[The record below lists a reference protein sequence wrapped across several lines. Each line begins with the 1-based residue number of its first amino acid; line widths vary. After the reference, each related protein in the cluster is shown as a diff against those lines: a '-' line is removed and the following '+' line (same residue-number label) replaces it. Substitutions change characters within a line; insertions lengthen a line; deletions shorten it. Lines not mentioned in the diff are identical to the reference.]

1 MSLFLIIVVNAY
13 GLNGMGIEAVELYR
27 KIPNDL
33 RDEVSHLCALNACSH
48 AGLLNE
54 CRHIFNQIPHKTAKI
69 VTTMVRFSRSADL
82 SENMFVRILG

>member
-1 MSLFLIIVVNAY
+1 MNAY
-13 GLNGMGIEAVELYR
+13 GLNGMGTEAVELYR

-69 VTTMVRFSRSADL
+69 VTTMVCYSHLADH
-82 SENMFVRILG
+82 SENMYVRVLG